1 MRKVQKKELDVI
13 LVSIDN
19 ALGSFQVFE
28 QERSQ
33 IIENREIVKKDSS
46 PVKEPA
52 QEVSGAKVDA
62 SHVAAVSDA
71 PEDVKISW
79 DQLLRENGEDSE
91 MLDEFICKICQV
103 HVVGCEPKLARC
115 SHLFCGDCI
124 AKWFEAQPRSQ
135 SWAQRAQ
142 SAGLVPCPVCKEPLH
157 QERDLFSVCASGQ
170 NESALL
176 WRLLS
181 GVKITCANN
190 PKCRADGKC
199 TWVGEYGSYQKHI
212 QTCKNLPMEGA
223 ALPTGA
229 LVVPNSEFK
238 NPVQVS
244 RQDCSKRSNPLS
256 SPCGV
261 SKDNRGH
268 ADESTAS
275 PKISQED
282 LPIASKDTVVLG
294 TATST
299 DAAPSAAQASE
310 NCSLTALIQQLVV
323 LDVDK
328 EKEETTTKSAS
339 QPLQP
344 AAQQKPV
351 EPAPAASATLA
362 VRAFAPDGSSQLGVQ
377 IGDLIQVL
385 SKHESGW
392 TYGRKVQEVA
402 GVNAENA
409 SAGWFPNWA
418 IA

>member
-1 MRKVQKKELDVI
+1 M
-13 LVSIDN
+13 
-19 ALGSFQVFE
+19 
-28 QERSQ
+28 
-33 IIENREIVKKDSS
+33 
-46 PVKEPA
+46 
-52 QEVSGAKVDA
+52 
-62 SHVAAVSDA
+62 
-71 PEDVKISW
+71 
-79 DQLLRENGEDSE
+79 
-91 MLDEFICKICQV
+91 
-103 HVVGCEPKLARC
+103 
-115 SHLFCGDCI
+115 
-124 AKWFEAQPRSQ
+124 
-135 SWAQRAQ
+135 
-142 SAGLVPCPVCKEPLH
+142 
-157 QERDLFSVCASGQ
+157 
-170 NESALL
+170 
-176 WRLLS
+176 
-181 GVKITCANN
+181 
-190 PKCRADGKC
+190 
-199 TWVGEYGSYQKHI
+199 
-212 QTCKNLPMEGA
+212 
-223 ALPTGA
+223 
-229 LVVPNSEFK
+229 
-238 NPVQVS
+238 
-244 RQDCSKRSNPLS
+244 
-256 SPCGV
+256 

-268 ADESTAS
+268 ADESTPS

-282 LPIASKDTVVLG
+282 LPTASKDTVVLG
-294 TATST
+294 AAIST

-351 EPAPAASATLA
+351 EPAPAASATRA